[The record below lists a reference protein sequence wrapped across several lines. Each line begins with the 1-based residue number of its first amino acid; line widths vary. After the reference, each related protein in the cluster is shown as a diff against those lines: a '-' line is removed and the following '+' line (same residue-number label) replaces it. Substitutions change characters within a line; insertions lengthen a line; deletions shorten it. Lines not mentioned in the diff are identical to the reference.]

1 MTSLPATGGFVTQSW
16 LAGGKQMLSD
26 PAARQGFEQ
35 QLGRLVPTLI
45 GELEDAPV
53 NANRADG
60 FEVLQDLHGF
70 VGIGVLR
77 THEPAR
83 RIGADRDQSQIGPT
97 DASPHL
103 MEDAPVA
110 IAGVARKI
118 SATGTGAQHEARPER
133 HAPITSGTR

>member
-1 MTSLPATGGFVTQSW
+1 
-16 LAGGKQMLSD
+16 MLSNP
-26 PAARQGFEQ
+26 PARERFEQ

-53 NANRADG
+53 NADRACG

-83 RIGADRDQSQIGPT
+83 RIGADRDQSQIGAT

-103 MEDAPVA
+103 MEDVPVA
-110 IAGVARKI
+110 IAGVAREI
-118 SATGTGAQHEARPER
+118 SATTTGAEHEAGPER
-133 HAPITSGTR
+133 HASVASATR